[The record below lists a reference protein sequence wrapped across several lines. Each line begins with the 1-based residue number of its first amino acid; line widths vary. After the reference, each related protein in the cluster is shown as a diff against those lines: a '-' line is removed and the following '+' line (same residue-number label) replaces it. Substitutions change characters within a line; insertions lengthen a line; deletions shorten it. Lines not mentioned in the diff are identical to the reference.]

1 MDVVVNV
8 LASNNGHDG
17 AGALA
22 LDADH
27 LILVLGSFL
36 GEARLDAVGVIVLKG
51 AVLDGDDV
59 VVVSLLQGLAV
70 IDWLDG
76 GVIVVLVDFLVDGRL
91 DVLMLGLGDGLSGDR
106 RNDLLVNG
114 GIMMARLGPGRVDV
128 SVRCLLSCEGG
139 THMKSLTAALAA
151 SMVEVG

>member
-51 AVLDGDDV
+51 AVLDRDEV
-59 VVVSLLQGLAV
+59 VVVLLRQSLLVKHGL
-70 IDWLDG
+70 DR
-76 GVIVVLVDFLVDGRL
+76 GVVVVLVDLLVHGRRQVLVMSLSDRFVRDGGGDLLVDGR
-91 DVLMLGLGDGLSGDR
+91 VMVPSAGPVRRSAQIVERKARPVGCALGHG
-106 RNDLLVNG
+106 
-114 GIMMARLGPGRVDV
+114 
-128 SVRCLLSCEGG
+128 
-139 THMKSLTAALAA
+139 
-151 SMVEVG
+151 